1 MTQKITFRQGSR
13 QLLLLAAS
21 VLLALLLFGELHASA
36 ASVDV
41 ETDEGT
47 FTISYGGYGYNKFDA
62 PTVTGYSG
70 SESDV
75 TLPTTA
81 TIEGTEQ
88 AVTILG
94 DAFKSNKGITSVTI
108 PEGYTSI
115 GISALNGCTGL
126 TSVSIPGSLQ
136 TVGATA
142 FDGCTS
148 LTTVTFAENSEGAL
162 KFMNKVFNGC
172 TALEAITL
180 PVQTTSVYDNG
191 NIFTGCTAL
200 KNITVSS
207 GNAKYLTDNGS
218 LYAKNDEGTALTL
231 CTYVN
236 APAELTIPDA
246 VNSLPVTNI
255 GPMVFQGNTTLTA
268 VTIPAGVTT
277 IDRLAFDSCSN
288 LKTVTLQCDTAPTLG
303 SSAFTNMADKSTI
316 YVPNET
322 VSAAFAAP
330 DSWTNYYTAANT
342 TVTVGT
348 PVTPAADAAATV
360 SVAAGTVRQGTVQ
373 FDLYLDS
380 ASEISVAALNL
391 TLDADKVA
399 SVSVSDVNAAFD
411 ITTNDYTAAS
421 GKLVMMFGKTDSE
434 NFSCTEKTKLATVTV
449 TLADGAKESLT
460 ATISA
465 AKVSNTNNQA
475 DATISTASAS
485 ARILSYD
492 VNNDGVIDLR
502 DIAVAQRYY
511 QAKTGDENWADALS
525 SDVNGDGVV
534 NVNDYIALFRV
545 VVEAMGW

>member
-21 VLLALLLFGELHASA
+21 VLLALLLFGGVHASA
-36 ASVDV
+36 ASTATVT
-41 ETDEGT
+41 TDDGT
-47 FTISYGGYGYNKFDA
+47 FTISYGYKIDA
-62 PTVTGYSG
+62 PTVTGYKG
-70 SESDV
+70 DKTEV
-75 TLPTTA
+75 TLPTKVT
-81 TIEGTEQ
+81 TSSGEQ
-88 AVTILG
+88 DISILG
-94 DAFKSNKGITSVTI
+94 AAFQNNKAITSVTI
-108 PEGYTSI
+108 PEGYTTI
-115 GISALNGCTGL
+115 EGDALSGCDSL
-126 TSVSIPGSLQ
+126 TTVTIPASMTQ
-136 TVGATA
+136 VGYTA
-142 FDGCTS
+142 FKNCTS
-148 LTTVTFAENSEGAL
+148 LTTVSFTENTSGTL
-162 KFMNKVFNGC
+162 KFMNKVFDGC
-172 TALEAITL
+172 TALESITL
-180 PVQTTSVYDNG
+180 PAQTTSVYSDG

-200 KNITVSS
+200 KNIAVSN
-207 GNAKYLTDNGS
+207 GNAKYITDNGS

-288 LKTVTLQCDTAPTLG
+288 LKTVTLQCETAPTLG
-303 SSAFTNMADKSTI
+303 SSAFTNMAAESTI

-322 VSAAFAAP
+322 VSAAFDAP

-391 TLDADKVA
+391 TLDAGKVA

-411 ITTNDYTAAS
+411 ITQNEYDAAS
-421 GKLVMMFGKTDSE
+421 GKLVMLFGKTGSE
-434 NFSCTEKTKLATVTV
+434 NFSCTEAAKLATVTV
-449 TLADGAKESLT
+449 TLADGATGNVT

-465 AKVSNTNNQA
+465 AKVSNTDKQA
-475 DATISTASAS
+475 DATISAASAS

-511 QAKTGDENWADALS
+511 QAKTGDENWTEALS

-534 NVNDYIALFRV
+534 DVNDYIDLFHA
-545 VVEAMGW
+545 VVEAMDW